1 MKRISY
7 LFLALAFLACNKEQ
21 TNVESRDSVSIAP
34 ETLSFSYEGGTQ
46 QVMATSSG
54 DWTLSPAEEY
64 TWVSPDVES
73 GSDGDIVYFTVD
85 ANASGAQLY
94 AEYVFT
100 VGAAQTT
107 LAIISE
113 SSEVS
118 TLSLVSD
125 EEMEIYYNSARI
137 IVVINTN
144 LHYRTLTSSFS
155 EGTDWISYNASL
167 ESGDNEVSMY
177 FDVDAL
183 EGMESRETVITIGS
197 SSGSVDPVSLTLKQ
211 RAMSVITT
219 EKTDYYLSLE
229 DTSLDIPVT
238 SNVEYTISITEGS
251 DWLTHAG
258 NTDGVEKFSFSTSEE
273 SRSATIVLTE
283 TYPFEGEEAVIA
295 TISVLQRGD
304 ALVNYAINMT
314 DARIYPEAWNN
325 ADALNNLSNI
335 TIEALVYPYNF
346 DKGGDGTLSTIM
358 GIEGHFLVRI
368 GDAGLPNNQIQIATS
383 STNYTSTSAVLNTNE
398 WQHIAVTYDKDYG
411 YLRIYLNGERV
422 YNSMTSSVGTIN
434 FGVARGNESGTTVTR
449 VFWIGYAYDPNR
461 DFKGLMT
468 ELRIWNRALSQ
479 DEIQAENH
487 YYYVDPDSEGLVAY
501 WKCNEG
507 SGNSVKDYSSSGNDL
522 VGQHTLY
529 QTGSGTNTYTTGTDG
544 INWVE
549 VSLP

>member
-7 LFLALAFLACNKEQ
+7 LFLAFALFACNKEQ

-34 ETLSFSYEGGTQ
+34 EILSFSYEGGTQ
-46 QVMATSSG
+46 QVMVTSSG

-100 VGAAQTT
+100 VGAAQAT

-137 IVVINTN
+137 IVVLNTN

-155 EGTDWISYNASL
+155 EGADWISYNASL

-238 SNVEYTISITEGS
+238 SNVEYTVSITEGS
-251 DWLTHAG
+251 DWLSHDG

-283 TYPFEGEEAVIA
+283 TDPFEGEEAVVA
-295 TISVLQRGD
+295 TINVLQRND

-314 DARIYPEAWNN
+314 DARIYPETWNN